1 MLASRAATVL
11 FLIVA
16 ALFIGCGDDDKNSKD
31 PLAFFDT
38 PTVIIPSDLKNDRI
52 MRSEVRNDTG
62 HEIRVESSAFKVYD
76 DRGRRLKASATF
88 APGYIHSLY
97 PPTRGPAS
105 LPDYELERLGKLA
118 KIAPGKTATLTVS
131 WTEPKGRHTAARIDY
146 GQGSLTIPPES
157 VKQAEKEL

>member
-1 MLASRAATVL
+1 MGARHALTGL
-11 FLIVA
+11 FVA
-16 ALFIGCGDDDKNSKD
+16 AALLVGCGGDDSNSKD

-52 MRSEVRNDTG
+52 MRSEVRNGTDK
-62 HEIRVESSAFKVYD
+62 EVRVVADDFKVYD
-76 DRGRRLKASATF
+76 DRGRRLKAAVTF

-105 LPDYELERLGKLA
+105 LPDYELERLGKIA
-118 KIAPGKTATLTVS
+118 RIAPGKTAELTVS

-146 GQGSLTIPPES
+146 GQGSLRIPPES

>member
-1 MLASRAATVL
+1 MVASRAATAL
-11 FLIVA
+11 FFFVVA
-16 ALFIGCGDDDKNSKD
+16 AFLVGCGDDKTSKD

-52 MRSEVRNDTG
+52 MRSEVRNGTDK
-62 HEIRVESSAFKVYD
+62 EVRVVADDFKVYD
-76 DRGRRLKASATF
+76 DRGRRLKAAVTF

-105 LPDYELERLGKLA
+105 LPDYELERLGKIA
-118 KIAPGKTATLTVS
+118 RIAPGKTATLTVS

-146 GQGSLTIPPES
+146 GRGSLAIPPES
-157 VKQAEKEL
+157 VKAAEKAL

>member
-1 MLASRAATVL
+1 MVASRAVTAL
-11 FLIVA
+11 FVIVA
-16 ALFIGCGDDDKNSKD
+16 ALLMGCGDDGNSKD

-38 PTVIIPSDLKNDRI
+38 PTVIIPSDLKNDRV
-52 MRSEVRNDTG
+52 MRSEVRNGTDK
-62 HEIRVESSAFKVYD
+62 EVRVVADDFKVYD
-76 DRGRRLKASATF
+76 DRGRRLKAAVTF

-105 LPDYELERLGKLA
+105 LPDYELERLGKIA